1 MDFNTLQ
8 ILKIVEIC
16 TSIWSIRVFQMRDDD
31 DDDDD
36 DKYSFIADRLTYL
49 LQP

>member
-31 DDDDD
+31 DDE
-36 DKYSFIADRLTYL
+36 YSFIADRLTYL